1 MKALRTLDVREVQA
15 SSTTV
20 IRYPWTGLAVVR
32 SVGDTTLATGTS
44 VCLGQVVL
52 RHVDSL
58 LDVDLLEQG
67 VVIHTEQTKQ
77 LIGIG
82 DWQT

>member
-1 MKALRTLDVREVQA
+1 MKALCTLDVGEVQA
-15 SSTTV
+15 SSTAV
-20 IRYPWTGLAVVR
+20 VRYPWTGLAVVR
-32 SVGDTTLATGTS
+32 SVGNTTLATGTS
-44 VCLGQVVL
+44 VRLGQVVL

-77 LIGIG
+77 LIGISY
-82 DWQT
+82 WQT